1 VKTEELI
8 RALAADREPS
18 GPRPGAVLA
27 FAAAV
32 GFAVSA
38 VLFAGFVGLRPDLMG
53 SATLPFML
61 KPVEMGLLVAVSAIA
76 LVRLARPGAPLG
88 RTVFVAALVPAI
100 MLVALAFELA
110 VAPRAEWLL
119 RLAGVHW
126 YICVINMVLLA
137 LPVLAALL
145 FALRYGAPT
154 RPALAGA
161 GAGLLSGA
169 LSASLYILHCPDDSP
184 LFVAAW
190 FTLAIAIATGIGA
203 AAGHRVL
210 RW

>member
-1 VKTEELI
+1 MKTEELI

-18 GPRPGAVLA
+18 GPRPGVFLA
-27 FAAAV
+27 FAAAAGLV
-32 GFAVSA
+32 ISVA
-38 VLFAGFVGLRPDLMG
+38 LFVGFVGLRPDLMS
-53 SATLPFML
+53 SASLPLML
-61 KPVEMGLLVAVSAIA
+61 KPVEMGLLVAASAVA
-76 LVRLARPGAPLG
+76 LVRLASPGAPLG
-88 RTVFVAALVPAI
+88 RTVIVAALVPAI
-100 MLVALAFELA
+100 VLVALAVELT
-110 VAPRAEWLL
+110 VVPRSEWLV

-126 YICVINMVLLA
+126 YVCVINMVVLS
-137 LPVLAALL
+137 LPMLAALL
-145 FALRYGAPT
+145 FALRHGAPT

-184 LFVAAW
+184 IFVSAW

-203 AAGHRVL
+203 IAGYRFL

>member
-1 VKTEELI
+1 MKTEELI
-8 RALAADREPS
+8 RALAADSEPS
-18 GPRPGAVLA
+18 GPRPGVALA
-27 FAAAV
+27 LAAALGLV
-32 GFAVSA
+32 VSA
-38 VLFAGFVGLRPDLMG
+38 VLFAGFVGLRPDLMA
-53 SATLPFML
+53 SASLPLML
-61 KPVEMGLLVAVSAIA
+61 KPVEMGLLVAASAIA

-88 RTVFVAALVPAI
+88 RTVIVAALVPAV
-100 MLVALAFELA
+100 MLAALAVELI
-110 VAPRAEWLL
+110 VVPRTEWLT

-126 YICVINMVLLA
+126 YVCVMNMVLLA

-145 FALRYGAPT
+145 FGLRHGAPT

-190 FTLAIAIATGIGA
+190 FTLAIAITTGIGA
-203 AAGHRVL
+203 LAGHRFL